1 MFFLVPLL
9 VEVAA
14 VPGMVALLAAQLDL
28 QAGKT
33 SELVQH
39 LTTVR
44 ESVEQCR
51 AALQHMQ
58 DCRPQVSRNQTKPN
72 QTYQVITVPIP
83 VNQVEPNQSI
93 YPNSKLLK
101 PNQCRCFT
109 TSTGLSCQAGRTTP
123 PCQPVFFTRYTVCTA
138 INAIQT

>member
-72 QTYQVITVPIP
+72 LSGYNRTNTSKSSGTKPIHL
-83 VNQVEPNQSI
+83 
-93 YPNSKLLK
+93 SK
-101 PNQCRCFT
+101 
-109 TSTGLSCQAGRTTP
+109 
-123 PCQPVFFTRYTVCTA
+123 
-138 INAIQT
+138 